1 VTDDFGT
8 SSDLVWV
15 FVIFLDRESTTG
27 SGFPFILA
35 FVIKRSGEYGDFV
48 SNKIG
53 GIKSDT
59 ELTDHRDIST

>member
-35 FVIKRSGEYGDFV
+35 FIIKGSGEYGDLV
-48 SNKIG
+48 SNKIS

>member
-1 VTDDFGT
+1 VTDDLGT

-35 FVIKRSGEYGDFV
+35 FIIKRSGEYGDLV
-48 SNKIG
+48 SNKIS

>member
-1 VTDDFGT
+1 VTDDLGT

-48 SNKIG
+48 SNKIS